1 MAQQNRR
8 NQADATACR
17 GGDVHACMRQGELW
31 SGYRSGPNRDD
42 EALTRVVD
50 AYRRACDGGLA
61 AGCLRLTGLYILEPE
76 LAGERAEGLQS
87 ALQAC
92 QLDSAAGCALAA
104 QATPFIAQSAVLVQR
119 SCDLD
124 PGDCLAAVEASAALP
139 DAAFQLALRTCGK
152 LPAQC
157 VAATRFAR
165 SVGERGEL
173 LGMAC
178 AAGLLQH
185 CAPAAR
191 ELEQA
196 GARERALELLR
207 VGCRGGDQAS
217 CAVLGQLLA
226 TPARP

>member
-1 MAQQNRR
+1 MPRMGTGRAGTKARGRR
-8 NQADATACR
+8 GPAI
-17 GGDVHACMRQGELW
+17 GGAPAGEAAGDLEPAAA
-31 SGYRSGPNRDD
+31 R
-42 EALTRVVD
+42 VD

-61 AGCLRLTGLYILEPE
+61 DGCLRLTGLYMLEPE
-76 LAGERAEGLQS
+76 LASERRAKALEA

-104 QATPFIAQSAVLVQR
+104 YAAPFIAQSAVLVQR

-124 PGDCLAAVEASAALP
+124 PGDCLAAVEAIAKLP
-139 DAAFQLALRTCGK
+139 EAAFQLALRTCGK
-152 LPAQC
+152 LPAKC

-173 LGMAC
+173 LGLAC
-178 AAGLLQH
+178 AAGLLEQ

-196 GARERALELLR
+196 GARERAREFVR

-217 CAVLGQLLA
+217 CATLGQLLA
-226 TPARP
+226 TPAGP